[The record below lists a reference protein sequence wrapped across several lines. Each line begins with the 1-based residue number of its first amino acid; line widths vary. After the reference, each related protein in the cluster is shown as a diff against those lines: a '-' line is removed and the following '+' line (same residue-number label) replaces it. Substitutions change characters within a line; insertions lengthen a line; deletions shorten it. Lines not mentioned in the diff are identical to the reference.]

1 MDGAAFPPETTFRT
15 QIVNASGEYLGTAT
29 FSSYLE
35 SGEVSPVE
43 DLAAA
48 LRDVY
53 RQHGMDLQQFSAAV
67 PAELDWPQEANG

>member
-15 QIVNASGEYLGTAT
+15 QIVNGSGEYVGTAA

-35 SGEVSPVE
+35 SGETSPVE
-43 DLAAA
+43 ELAAA
-48 LRDVY
+48 LREVY

-67 PAELDWPQEANG
+67 PAQLDWPQEAND